1 MADLS
6 VQDLRVTR
14 EGRSVLDGCTAVFPG
29 GRRTVLWGPSGA
41 GKSTLLSAIAGLL
54 SPQAGTI
61 RLGDQ
66 VFFSQSEGIDR
77 PPHGRGIGFVFQD
90 LALWPH
96 LTAIEQVE
104 LVGRAAALGRAGA
117 VSLLESVGLGDLAS
131 RRPGQLSGGEQ
142 QRLAIVRALAGE
154 PSLLLLD
161 EPFASV
167 DRRTRLSL
175 HELLRELS
183 PRVPG
188 PTIYVTH
195 SSEDAR
201 ALAEKVLS
209 LEAGRLVSS
218 ERPWE
223 GDESDWHR
231 QNLRGEQE
239 KPQ

>member
-1 MADLS
+1 VADLF

-14 EGRSVLDGCTAVFPG
+14 EGRPVLDGCNAVFPG
-29 GRRTVLWGPSGA
+29 GQRTVLWGPSGA

-61 RLGDQ
+61 RLGEQ

-77 PPHGRGIGFVFQD
+77 APHRRGVGFVFQD

-104 LVGRAAALGRAGA
+104 IVGRAAALGRAGA
-117 VSLLESVGLGDLAS
+117 LSLLDSVGLGGLAT

-142 QRLAIVRALAGE
+142 QRLAIVRALAGA

-161 EPFASV
+161 EPFSSV
-167 DRRTRLSL
+167 DRKTRLSL
-175 HELLRELS
+175 HELLRKLS

-188 PTIYVTH
+188 PTVYVTH
-195 SSEDAR
+195 GSEDAR
-201 ALAEKVLS
+201 ALSENVLR
-209 LEAGRLVSS
+209 LEGGRLVVS

-223 GDESDWHR
+223 GEVS
-231 QNLRGEQE
+231 G
-239 KPQ
+239 K